1 MLASAMVAVVDDDES
16 AREAIV
22 ELVRAL
28 GYEALGFSSG
38 ENFLLSDGRRRTAC
52 LITDMRMP
60 NMSGLQLHAELVA
73 AGTWIPTILV
83 SAHEDDATRIQ
94 ALNAGMLFY
103 LSKPLDPEEL
113 LRCLRAAMGERN

>member
-1 MLASAMVAVVDDDES
+1 MPASAMVAVVDDDES

-38 ENFLLSDGRRRTAC
+38 EDFLLSDDRQQAVC

-60 NMSGLQLHAELVA
+60 NMSGLQLHGELA
-73 AGTWIPTILV
+73 ATGTWIPTILV
-83 SAHEDDATRIQ
+83 SAHEDDAIRIR
-94 ALNAGMLFY
+94 ALNAGLFY
-103 LSKPLDPEEL
+103 LSKPLDPEDL
-113 LRCLRAAMGERN
+113 LRCLRAATSERN